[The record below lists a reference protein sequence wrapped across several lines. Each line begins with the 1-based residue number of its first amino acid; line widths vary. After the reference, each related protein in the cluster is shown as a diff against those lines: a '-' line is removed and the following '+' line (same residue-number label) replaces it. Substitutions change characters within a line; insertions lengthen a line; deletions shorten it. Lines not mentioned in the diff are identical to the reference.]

1 MGKDVVGFSEGD
13 RVVADVGITVS
24 PSIFLV
30 QPRSNTDVICSVE
43 TASIAA
49 AARPSC
55 ARTSTLVV
63 SRWTVDLR
71 ITLHSA
77 QISITFFTCL
87 TIRPL

>member
-24 PSIFLV
+24 PLILFVLL
-30 QPRSNTDVICSVE
+30 RSNTYVVCSAE

-55 ARTSTLVV
+55 ARTLTLVV
-63 SRWTVDLR
+63 
-71 ITLHSA
+71 
-77 QISITFFTCL
+77 
-87 TIRPL
+87 